1 MLLPT
6 IVYGQTL
13 NKTVIEEEK
22 LQHLLDETV
31 DNKKVFGSVVCVS
44 SGSASWIGSAGNLT
58 DQSQYFIASTTKLYI
73 TAIILKL
80 RETGKLSLDDKIS
93 FYLPSH
99 VMSGLHIYKGVDY
112 SGEITIKH
120 LLSNT
125 SGLPDYFEQKG
136 ENGQSLKD
144 ELIFGKDQK
153 WGFEDAI
160 SISKQ
165 MKPNF
170 EPGKKTKAHYSDTN
184 FQLLG
189 KIIETVTGTTISQ
202 ALSKYVFKPLGL
214 EKTYLYQDS
223 TDTLPETMYY
233 KKEPMSIPMAMSSLS
248 IRHRDNEIKASEDF
262 FTI

>member
-22 LQHLLDETV
+22 LQHLLEETV

-80 RETGKLSLDDKIS
+80 RETGKLGLDDKIS

-144 ELIFGKDQK
+144 ELIFGKD
-153 WGFEDAI
+153 
-160 SISKQ
+160 
-165 MKPNF
+165 
-170 EPGKKTKAHYSDTN
+170 
-184 FQLLG
+184 
-189 KIIETVTGTTISQ
+189 
-202 ALSKYVFKPLGL
+202 
-214 EKTYLYQDS
+214 
-223 TDTLPETMYY
+223 
-233 KKEPMSIPMAMSSLS
+233 
-248 IRHRDNEIKASEDF
+248 
-262 FTI
+262 